1 MTKKILIADDA
12 AVVRLVL
19 KDLLESAGFEVVGEC
34 ENGEEAVAN
43 YKDLQP
49 DLVTMDITM
58 PVKDGLTALE
68 EILGYDRKA
77 RIVMITAVDDK
88 SALTRAIKAGA
99 TDYIVKPFEEDRV
112 LGAVKSA
119 FGAEGE
125 ATQKAA

>member
-1 MTKKILIADDA
+1 MSKKILIADDA

-34 ENGEEAVAN
+34 ENGEEAVAG

-119 FGAEGE
+119 FGAEE
-125 ATQKAA
+125 PKA

>member
-34 ENGEEAVAN
+34 ENGEEAVAG

-125 ATQKAA
+125 TPAKTA